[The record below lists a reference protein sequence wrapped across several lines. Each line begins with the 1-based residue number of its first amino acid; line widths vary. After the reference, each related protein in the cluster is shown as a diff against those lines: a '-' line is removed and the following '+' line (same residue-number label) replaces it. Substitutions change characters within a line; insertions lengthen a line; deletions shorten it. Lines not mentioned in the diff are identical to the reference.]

1 MHLLQSGDLLLVS
14 HLHLVVLLPLV
25 DDHLGLKIR
34 EGLAPQLPQTK
45 IPFSAPNSFL
55 GCNIK

>member
-45 IPFSAPNSFL
+45 I
-55 GCNIK
+55 

>member
-1 MHLLQSGDLLLVS
+1 MHLLQSGDLLPVS

-34 EGLAPQLPQTK
+34 EGLAPRPPSPKKQDQDVH
-45 IPFSAPNSFL
+45 
-55 GCNIK
+55 

>member
-25 DDHLGLKIR
+25 DDHLGLEIR

-45 IPFSAPNSFL
+45 IYLFPLQIAF
-55 GCNIK
+55 